1 MPNDASGKGSADAAS
16 KSRLTKTQLDAILSL
31 AAAGDVEPQA
41 EAAQPDARGA
51 AGAAHVAI
59 WDKVNE
65 VKLSGANAPTTE
77 TLAAFLRAHPNCV
90 VFIGQQPSRR
100 AATER
105 SGLDRLADAS
115 GAPPSLGEKPP
126 TPREQHAA
134 HAGEEPAKR
143 SMHTPELTRTPQG
156 LCRVPT
162 GFAYQPPALCT
173 YRRRTAARP
182 QGPTYCAC
190 WVRAP
195 ASGVGHVPRTVATQV
210 HAGAAPAAAGRVR
223 GVRAAEQGAARGA
236 RRRARHP
243 DALRPDL
250 VPEPAP

>member
-143 SMHTPELTRTPQG
+143 SMHTPELTCTPQG

-173 YRRRTAARP
+173 YRRRRAACP
-182 QGPTYCAC
+182 QGAAC
-190 WVRAP
+190 WVRVRATGVP
-195 ASGVGHVPRTVATQV
+195 YVPHAVSPHGSGWLAIFP
-210 HAGAAPAAAGRVR
+210 GAQPDGRPAAEPRPRAPHRV
-223 GVRAAEQGAARGA
+223 
-236 RRRARHP
+236 
-243 DALRPDL
+243 
-250 VPEPAP
+250 